1 MASPATWKVKI
12 PKYRTGRIFLFPI
25 LLYFLLVFPVL
36 GFMLLKSFPEIQEKR
51 GFSSVIKID
60 STEFENIRQ
69 NGDPVVSFQKGF
81 EAGLNSKKLEKT
93 NDSVDLT
100 VIADSLTALLDSIP
114 ADSVQVI
121 NSNKTSS
128 GKRGASSAFS
138 SSISNLF
145 NYVLIISTLAGLL
158 VNYPFKR
165 YFRRKRL
172 RKSISPRLYRYCRK
186 FLLYTPIINSGI
198 VFIAFTIVHGIMIF
212 HLLSANDLEYDTSRR
227 LFTNYLFISLVAS
240 LLTVLFIYFWQKH
253 RVHIKYIE
261 HIYTRD
267 ELQKRIFGKN
277 HGKIRNRLYIA
288 SAMTTLLPLTIVLL
302 YLILSLTPVKE
313 MGDLSQEQ
321 MKIVLGR
328 LVDVLGPE
336 TDVEKLFSSDG
347 FNGLY
352 YISALD
358 NALMFGG
365 ILSGI
370 FVSFIYILFFVNWS
384 TAGIV
389 SPVNELVTSMRKTGE
404 GMLDNYT
411 IVRTNDEIGVM
422 SEGYNM
428 MTTRL
433 RDYIFRVSQMNEAYS
448 RFVPNQFLEFLGKEN
463 FVDIQLGDQV
473 QKEMTVL
480 FSDIRGFTELSESM
494 TPKENFDFI
503 NHYLGYMEPVIRE
516 NNGFIDKF
524 IGDSIMA
531 LFHVKVDDA
540 IDAAIQMRKTL
551 NRFNEDRTDQGKPPI
566 DAGIGI
572 HTGNLMLGV
581 VGGEGRMDGTVISDA
596 VNLASRLEGLSKIY
610 HVNIII
616 SEDTLIKLENPS
628 KYSFRFLDIARVKGK
643 KEAVYVFEVLDG
655 DPEEIR
661 NLKIETKSLFGKG
674 IDLYKNK
681 MFEDALEVFSEV
693 VKINAND
700 SLAAFYINRCKRNI
714 TRGIPDDWTGIEV
727 FDAK

>member
-1 MASPATWKVKI
+1 MAEQTARRIRI
-12 PKYRTGRIFLFPI
+12 PKYRIGRIFLFPI
-25 LLYFLLVFPVL
+25 LLYFFLVFPVL
-36 GFMLLKSFPEIQEKR
+36 GFMLLKSFPEIKEKS
-51 GFSSVIKID
+51 GFRNA
-60 STEFENIRQ
+60 FEI
-69 NGDPVVSFQKGF
+69 
-81 EAGLNSKKLEKT
+81 EKLK
-93 NDSVDLT
+93 NDSIIGEMSADEQFKEGFKVGFNTSKSYKDSINLL
-100 VIADSLTALLDSIP
+100 ADSLSLLTEEQFSDSLTTAVTIP
-114 ADSVQVI
+114 EAGKKKGT
-121 NSNKTSS
+121 SN
-128 GKRGASSAFS
+128 AFS
-138 SSISNLF
+138 TSISDLF
-145 NYVLIISTLAGLL
+145 KFVLFFSTLAGI
-158 VNYPFKR
+158 VINYPFKR

-186 FLLYTPIINSGI
+186 LLLYTPIINSGI
-198 VFIAFTIVHGIMIF
+198 VLLAFTIVHAIMIYNLQF
-212 HLLSANDLEYDTSRR
+212 STAFSDEIGRR
-227 LFTNYLFISLVAS
+227 LFSSYLFISLVAS
-240 LLTVLFIYFWQKH
+240 LLTVLFIFFWQKH
-253 RVHIKYIE
+253 RVQIRYIE

-277 HGKIRNRLYIA
+277 QGRIRNRLYIA

-302 YLILSLTPVKE
+302 YLILSLTPVKD
-313 MGDLSQEQ
+313 MGDLSQDEL
-321 MKIVLGR
+321 KIVLGR
-328 LVDVLGPE
+328 LVNILGPE
-336 TDVEKLFSSDG
+336 TDISELAGKGRFS
-347 FNGLY
+347 GLY

-365 ILSGI
+365 IFSGI

-384 TAGIV
+384 TNDIV
-389 SPVNELVTSMRKTGE
+389 KPVNELVNSMRRTGE

-428 MTTRL
+428 MTSRL
-433 RDYIFRVSQMNEAYS
+433 RDYIFKISQMNEAYS

-473 QKEMTVL
+473 QKEMSVL
-480 FSDIRGFTELSESM
+480 FSDIRGFTELSEDM
-494 TPKENFDFI
+494 TPKETFDFI

-531 LFHVKVDDA
+531 LFYVKVDDA
-540 IDAAIQMRKTL
+540 IDAAIQMRSTL
-551 NRFNEDRTDQGKPPI
+551 EKFNLDRIDQGKPTI
-566 DAGIGI
+566 DSGIGI

-596 VNLASRLEGLSKIY
+596 VNLASRLEGLTKIY
-610 HVNIII
+610 RTSIII

-628 KYSFRFLDIARVKGK
+628 KYNFRFLDIARVKGK

-655 DPEEIR
+655 EPEEVK
-661 NLKIETKSLFGKG
+661 NLKIETKGLFGKG

-681 MFEDALEVFSEV
+681 KFEEALDVFSQV
-693 VKINAND
+693 VKINQLD
-700 SLAAFYINRCKRNI
+700 SVAAFYINRCKRNI
-714 TRGIPDDWTGIEV
+714 TKGIPDDWSGIEI

>member
-1 MASPATWKVKI
+1 MALPATRKVKI

-36 GFMLLKSFPEIQEKR
+36 GFMLLKSFPEIQEKK

-60 STEFENIRQ
+60 STEFEQIKQ
-69 NGDPVVSFQKGF
+69 NGDPVVSFKKGF
-81 EAGLNSKKLEKT
+81 EAGLNSKKLDKKK
-93 NDSVDLT
+93 DSISLP
-100 VIADSLTALLDSIP
+100 VIDDSLSAMLDSIP
-114 ADSVQVI
+114 ADSLQI
-121 NSNKTSS
+121 TNANTSAS
-128 GKRGASSAFS
+128 GKGGASGAFS

-145 NYVLIISTLAGLL
+145 NYVLVISTLAGLL

-198 VFIAFTIVHGIMIF
+198 VFMAFTIVHGIMIF

-267 ELQKRIFGKN
+267 ELQRRIFGKN

-313 MGDLSQEQ
+313 MGNLSQEE
-321 MKIVLGR
+321 MKIILGR
-328 LVDVLGPE
+328 LVDILGPE
-336 TDVEKLFSSDG
+336 TDVEQLFNSDG
-347 FNGLY
+347 FKGLY

-428 MTTRL
+428 MTNRL

-655 DPEEIR
+655 EPEEIR

-700 SLAAFYINRCKRNI
+700 SVAAFYINRCKRNI
-714 TRGIPDDWTGIEV
+714 TRGIPDDWSGIEV